1 MDFTL
6 SLIIMS
12 NPFKKFTRT
21 DSRCMDYYQLEGNRD
36 TRLQTQLMWFYTNSL
51 IFLYFIRE
59 K

>member
-6 SLIIMS
+6 CLIIMS

-36 TRLQTQLMWFYTNSL
+36 IRLQIQLM
-51 IFLYFIRE
+51 
-59 K
+59 